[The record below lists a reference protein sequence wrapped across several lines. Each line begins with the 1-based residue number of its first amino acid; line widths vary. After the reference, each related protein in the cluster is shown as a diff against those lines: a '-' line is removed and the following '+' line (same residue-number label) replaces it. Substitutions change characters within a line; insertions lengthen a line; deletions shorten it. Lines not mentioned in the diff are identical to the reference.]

1 MAAVT
6 ALREPCEAL
15 YASWVECVSDFAE
28 ETSIRDG
35 LALHGSPAW
44 RIPDFSANR
53 DSFERLIAA
62 SRQERD
68 TTQRLPEGLVHCDSY
83 WVIDEEQTVI
93 GFAGVRHHLG
103 TDFLRTEGGH
113 LGYSIR
119 PSRRRRGHA
128 SRVLA
133 LLLDRSREI
142 GIEAVLLTCVRSN
155 IASARTI
162 EGHGGVYEGDYADKR
177 RYWIKL

>member
-1 MAAVT
+1 MTTLVA
-6 ALREPCEAL
+6 PDEAL
-15 YASWVECVSDFAE
+15 LDSWTECVNEFAE

-44 RIPDFSANR
+44 RIPEFSANR

-83 WVIDEEQTVI
+83 WVIDEDQAVI
-93 GFAGVRHHLG
+93 GFGAVRHHLG
-103 TDFLRTEGGH
+103 TGFLRTEGGH

-133 LLLDRSREI
+133 LLLDRSREL
-142 GIEAVLLTCVRSN
+142 GLETLLLTCVRSN

-162 EGHGGVYEGDYADKR
+162 ESHGGVYEGDYADKR